1 MQGLC
6 FTHLDLAAQILY
18 AINVSSLFLRLGVE
32 PMKLVAHEYVMCNRD
47 HQTYVSV
54 GHKNAVKVHC
64 TDSFSADR
72 NLLSVIVTRML
83 QVIRAPTLL

>member
-6 FTHLDLAAQILY
+6 FSHRDLAAQILY
-18 AINVSSLFLRLGVE
+18 AINVSSLFLRLVVQ
-32 PMKLVAHEYVMCNRD
+32 PMKLVAHEHVMCNRD

-64 TDSFSADR
+64 TDSFGADR
-72 NLLSVIVTRML
+72 NPLSVIVTQML